1 MTSRELILDVM
12 RRQGAADAS
21 ALRAQAEELDG
32 TEIISREG
40 CVPNFVPGKDYS
52 GWPVGAPVTDDGQ
65 VWQLLQPYDS
75 AAHPGRPGELR
86 ALWGLCHTKNSAKA
100 KPWVAP
106 YGTSGMYMA
115 GECYRGLDGTV
126 YRCLQDNMV
135 YGAEVLPS
143 GWEEVQA

>member
-52 GWPVGAPVTDDGQ
+52 GWTVGAPVTDDGQ

-75 AAHPGRPGELR
+75 VAHPGSPGELR
-86 ALWGLCHTKNSAKA
+86 AIWGLCHTKDPERA

-106 YGTSGMYMA
+106 HGTSGMYMT
-115 GECYRGLDGTV
+115 GECYRAADGTV
-126 YRCLQDNMV
+126 YRCRSDNTV
-135 YGAEVLPS
+135 HDAEALPG
-143 GWEEVQA
+143 GWEVVV

>member
-52 GWPVGAPVTDDGQ
+52 GWPVGAPVADDRQ

-75 AAHPGRPGELR
+75 AAHPGSPGELR
-86 ALWGLCHTKNSAKA
+86 ALWGLCHTKDPERA

-106 YGTSGMYMA
+106 HGTSGMYMT
-115 GECYRGLDGTV
+115 GECYRAADGTV
-126 YRCLQDNMV
+126 YRCRSDNTV
-135 YGAEVLPS
+135 HDAEALPG
-143 GWEEVQA
+143 GWEVVV

>member
-52 GWPVGAPVTDDGQ
+52 GWPVGAPVADGGQ
-65 VWQLLQPYDS
+65 VWQLIQPYDS

-86 ALWGLCHTKNSAKA
+86 ALWGLCHTKDPERA
-100 KPWVAP
+100 KPWVEP
-106 YGTSGMYMA
+106 LGTSGMYMV
-115 GECYRGLDGTV
+115 GECYRVADGTV

-135 YGAEVLPS
+135 YDAEALPS
-143 GWEEVQA
+143 AWEVVPL

>member
-52 GWPVGAPVTDDGQ
+52 GWPVGAPVADDGQ

-75 AAHPGRPGELR
+75 AAHPGSPGELR
-86 ALWGLCHTKNSAKA
+86 ALWGLCHTTDPTKAKA
-100 KPWVAP
+100 WVAP
-106 YGTSGMYMA
+106 LGTSGMYMA
-115 GECYRGLDGTV
+115 GECYRAADGTV
-126 YRCLQDNMV
+126 YRCLADNTV
-135 YGAEVLPS
+135 YDYNDFPSLWEVVEP
-143 GWEEVQA
+143 